1 MISYQVYKVMHLL
14 GNFMIIAALGGL
26 IVHIINGGSK
36 EHSFRKGVAM
46 THGIGLLLSLV
57 GGFGALARLG
67 IVQAG
72 LPGWVYVKVAIWL
85 LFGGMTAILVRKP
98 EFAKSLW
105 FVTLVL
111 AGLGAYLGGAKPF

>member
-1 MISYQVYKVMHLL
+1 MIPYVVYKVMHLI
-14 GNFMIIAALGGL
+14 GNFMVVAALGGL
-26 IVHIINGGSK
+26 MVHLINGGSK
-36 EHSFRKGVAM
+36 EHGFRKGIAM

-67 IVQAG
+67 IAQEG

-85 LFGGMTAILVRKP
+85 IFGGMTAILVRKK

-105 FVTLVL
+105 ILTFLLV
-111 AGLGAYLGGAKPF
+111 GIGAYLAGAKPF